1 MKLEKTILIITI
13 GIIVLSFCMAIYEF
27 FQWFL
32 NELMI
37 ITSK

>member
-13 GIIVLSFCMAIYEF
+13 GIIVLSCGMAIYEF